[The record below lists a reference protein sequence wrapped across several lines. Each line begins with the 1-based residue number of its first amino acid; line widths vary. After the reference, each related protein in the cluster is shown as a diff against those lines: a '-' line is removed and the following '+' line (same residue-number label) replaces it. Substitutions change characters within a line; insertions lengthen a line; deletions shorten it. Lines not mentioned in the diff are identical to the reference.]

1 MFGTEEA
8 LARFAG
14 TNTSLGGLIEG
25 GKRGSSRD
33 RDPDRGRRAAG
44 PAPRA
49 VVSVIST
56 SLSSSNKHKAVSH
69 RTVERRIGADV
80 AIGPRCNIVGGGTY
94 NAERLDVPMWKQ
106 GVRTGYSVLLEDDI
120 GSAAVSV
127 LGGVRVGHGSIVGAG
142 ADRSDGA
149 LATDAVDR
157 VGSREACDPRRF
169 GRYAFQN
176 LPS

>member
-1 MFGTEEA
+1 
-8 LARFAG
+8 
-14 TNTSLGGLIEG
+14 
-25 GKRGSSRD
+25 
-33 RDPDRGRRAAG
+33 
-44 PAPRA
+44 
-49 VVSVIST
+49 VSVIST
-56 SLSSSNKHKAVSH
+56 SLSFSNKHKAVSH

-94 NAERLDVPMWKQ
+94 NTERLDVPMWKQ
-106 GVRTGYSVLLEDDI
+106 GVRTGYSVLVEDDI
-120 GSAAVSV
+120 WLSAAVSV

-142 ADRSDGA
+142 ADRSDGAPAPRRA